1 MSEHCFG
8 LDFGTVNSAIS
19 FYNVNSKTVEIIPN
33 NEGNF
38 TSPTMI
44 YFSKDSNEILYGDI
58 VKDLLNSSNNSN
70 YLENIITNVKRL
82 IGISYTKFENDINL
96 KKCFSRNLII
106 NKNDKI
112 IFKIIFNN
120 EEKEYSV
127 EDLIKLYLNYLKSI
141 ILNKFDKLDTLFCCL
156 TVPAYFNDHQRTI
169 MKTCAESLDFNVLR
183 ILNEPT
189 SAALCYANDKLKSNK
204 QDSLNV
210 NKQGTLDEYILV
222 IDCGGGTT
230 DLSLLHLDYT
240 DTLYE
245 VKNTAGD
252 NFLGGED
259 ITNVLSEFIKSK
271 LTLKNITPKIEAKIK
286 KEAESIKK
294 QLSFTDRSIQCVFE
308 FGENDQII
316 EISQIQFKELTKDF
330 FRKITNLIYYVL
342 DGYLASN
349 PDFSFSQISNF
360 VFVGGSTRIPY
371 FKILFKELFGK
382 DLGCNLTERDID
394 PDQAISIGASLQGAL
409 INGNIDIEDGGDTL
423 LLDVIPLSI
432 GIETVGGLMIPI
444 ISRNSMIPI
453 TRMREFTNSDAFE
466 ESITINVFQGERKFV
481 IDNQLLA
488 TFELSSELLS
498 RYDKGDVLI
507 KITFEVDLNSIIT
520 AKATA
525 RLSESDN
532 KNVIESEIKIE
543 KNQELLINTNLDDIL
558 FNAEMNKL
566 LDSELASKTLIKLEL
581 YDSFKYLLAIFHE
594 KREQII
600 KDSEQDSFLESE
612 LNNLF
617 NKTFN
622 VINNFQEYSYEKLKC
637 IKETFE
643 NEFHSIIFAGPLIFK
658 DSNGLILE
666 RGGTSF
672 ED

>member
-1 MSEHCFG
+1 MNSLVIGC
-8 LDFGTVNSAIS
+8 DWGTINSAIS
-19 FYNVNSKTVEIIPN
+19 FYNINTKKVEMIPN
-33 NEGNF
+33 NEGKF
-38 TSPTMI
+38 TTPTMI
-44 YFSKDSNEILYGDI
+44 YFSKDSNEILYGNI
-58 VKDLLNSSNNSN
+58 VKDLLNSSNNTN

-82 IGISYTKFENDINL
+82 IGISYTKFESNINL
-96 KKCFSRNLII
+96 KNCFSRNTII

-112 IFKIIFNN
+112 FFKITFNN
-120 EEKEYSV
+120 EEREYSV
-127 EDLIKLYLNYLKSI
+127 EDLVKLYLNYLKSI
-141 ILNKFDKLDTLFCCL
+141 ILNKFPDQLELNSCL
-156 TVPAYFNDHQRTI
+156 TVPAYFNDTQRTI
-169 MKTCAESLDFNVLR
+169 IKSCAESLGFKVLR

-189 SAALCYANDKLKSNK
+189 SAALCYADSRKLSEIT
-204 QDSLNV
+204 Q
-210 NKQGTLDEYILV
+210 EYILV

-240 DTLYE
+240 ETLYE

-259 ITNVLSEFIKSK
+259 ITNLLSEFIKSK
-271 LTLKNITPKIEAKIK
+271 LKIKHFTPKIESKIK

-294 QLSFTDRSIQCVFE
+294 QLSYTERSVKTIFE
-308 FGENDQII
+308 FGDQDQIV
-316 EISQIQFKELTKDF
+316 EISQTQFKELTKDF

-342 DGYLASN
+342 DGYLALN
-349 PDFSFSQISNF
+349 PDFSFSQINNF

-371 FKILFKELFGK
+371 FKTLFKELFGK
-382 DLGCNLTERDID
+382 NLINSLNDID

-409 INGNIDIEDGGDTL
+409 INGDIDIDNGGDTL

-432 GIETVGGLMIPI
+432 GIETIGGLMIPI
-444 ISRNSMIPI
+444 ISRNSMIPV
-453 TRMREFTNSDAFE
+453 TRMREFTNSEPFE

-481 IDNQLLA
+481 KDNQLLA
-488 TFELSSELLS
+488 SFELKSDLLLH
-498 RYDKGDVLI
+498 YDKGKVLI

-525 RLSESDN
+525 KLSDSQDN
-532 KNVIESEIKIE
+532 NVIESKIKIE
-543 KNQELLINTNLDDIL
+543 KNLDLLINTNLDDIL

-581 YDSFKYLLAIFHE
+581 YDSFKYLLSIFHQ
-594 KREQII
+594 KRERII
-600 KDSEQDSFLESE
+600 KDSEQDSFLERE

-622 VINNFQEYSYEKLKC
+622 VINDFQEYTYIELKT

-643 NEFHSIIFAGPLIFK
+643 NEFHSIIFGGPLI
-658 DSNGLILE
+658 
-666 RGGTSF
+666 
-672 ED
+672 

>member
-1 MSEHCFG
+1 MNSLVIGC
-8 LDFGTVNSAIS
+8 DFGTTTSIIS
-19 FYNVNSKTVEIIPN
+19 WFNTVTKKVEIIPN

-38 TSPTMI
+38 TSPTAI

-70 YLENIITNVKRL
+70 YLENIITNIKRL
-82 IGISYTKFENDINL
+82 IGISYTKFESDSNL
-96 KKCFSRNLII
+96 QSCFNRNTII

-112 IFKIIFNN
+112 IFKITFNN
-120 EEKEYSV
+120 EIVEYSV
-127 EDLIKLYLNYLKSI
+127 EDLVKLYLNYLKSI
-141 ILNKFDKLDTLFCCL
+141 ILNKFPDLNELNSCL
-156 TVPAYFNDHQRTI
+156 TVPAYFNDTQRI
-169 MKTCAESLDFNVLR
+169 IIKSCAESIGFNVLR

-189 SAALCYANDKLKSNK
+189 SAALCYTHSISSRGKETP
-204 QDSLNV
+204 Q
-210 NKQGTLDEYILV
+210 EYILV

-240 DTLYE
+240 ETLYE

-259 ITNVLSEFIKSK
+259 ITNALSEYIKSK
-271 LTLKNITPKIEAKIK
+271 LKIKNFTPKIESKIK

-294 QLSFTDRSIQCVFE
+294 QLSFTDRSVRCVFE
-308 FGENDQII
+308 FGDQDQIV

-330 FRKITNLIYYVL
+330 FRKLTNLIYYVL
-342 DGYLASN
+342 DGYIATN
-349 PDFSFSQISNF
+349 PDFSFSQINNF

-371 FKILFKELFGK
+371 FKTLFKELFGK
-382 DLGCNLTERDID
+382 ELETVIID

-423 LLDVIPLSI
+423 LLDVMPLSI
-432 GIETVGGLMIPI
+432 GIETIGGLMIPI

-453 TRMREFTNSDAFE
+453 TRMREFTNSDQFE

-481 IDNQLLA
+481 KDNQLLA
-488 TFELSSELLS
+488 TFELTSELLA
-498 RYDKGDVLI
+498 RYDKEEVLI

-525 RLSESDN
+525 RLSESEN
-532 KNVIESEIKIE
+532 ENQIESEIKIE
-543 KNQELLINTNLDDIL
+543 KNQDILLNTNLDDIL

-594 KREQII
+594 KRERII

-622 VINNFQEYSYEKLKC
+622 VINDFQDYTYTELKT

-643 NEFHSIIFAGPLIFK
+643 NEFHYIIFAGPLIFK
-658 DSNGLILE
+658 DSDGMILE
-666 RGGTSF
+666 RGGSAI
-672 ED
+672 

>member
-1 MSEHCFG
+1 MSNTLVIGC
-8 LDFGTVNSAIS
+8 DFGTVNSAIS
-19 FYNVNSKTVEIIPN
+19 WFNTSTKKVEVIPN

-38 TSPTMI
+38 TSPTMV

-58 VKDLLNSSNNSN
+58 VKDLLNSSNNGN

-82 IGISYTKFENDINL
+82 IGISYTKFESDPNL
-96 KKCFSRNLII
+96 KSCFSRNTII

-112 IFKIIFNN
+112 IFKITFNN
-120 EEKEYSV
+120 EIVEYSV
-127 EDLIKLYLNYLKSI
+127 EDLVKLYLNYLKSI
-141 ILNKFDKLDTLFCCL
+141 ILNKFPDLNELNSCL
-156 TVPAYFNDHQRTI
+156 TVPAYFNDTQRTI
-169 MKTCAESLDFNVLR
+169 MKSCAESIGFNVLR

-189 SAALCYANDKLKSNK
+189 SAALCYANDKLKSDK
-204 QDSLNV
+204 QA
-210 NKQGTLDEYILV
+210 LDEYILV

-259 ITNVLSEFIKSK
+259 ITNALSEYIKSK
-271 LTLKNITPKIEAKIK
+271 LKIKNFTPRIESKIK

-294 QLSFTDRSIQCVFE
+294 QLSFTDRSVKSVFE
-308 FGENDQII
+308 FGDLDQIV

-342 DGYLASN
+342 DGYLITN
-349 PDFSFSQISNF
+349 PDFSFSQINNF

-371 FKILFKELFGK
+371 FKTLFKELFGK
-382 DLGCNLTERDID
+382 ELVSNVNDID

-432 GIETVGGLMIPI
+432 GIETIGGLMIPI

-453 TRMREFTNSDAFE
+453 TRMREFTNSDSFE

-481 IDNQLLA
+481 KDNQLLA
-488 TFELSSELLS
+488 TFELTSDLLS
-498 RYDKGDVLI
+498 RYDKEEVLI

-525 RLSESDN
+525 RLSESEN
-532 KNVIESEIKIE
+532 ENVVESEIKIE
-543 KNQELLINTNLDDIL
+543 KNQDILLNTNLDDIL

-594 KREQII
+594 KRERII
-600 KDSEQDSFLESE
+600 KESEQDSFLESE

-622 VINNFQEYSYEKLKC
+622 VINDFQDYTYTELKS

-658 DSNGLILE
+658 DSDGMILE
-666 RGGTSF
+666 RGGSNIN
-672 ED
+672 

>member
-1 MSEHCFG
+1 MSNTVFG
-8 LDFGTVNSAIS
+8 VDYGTTTSCLS
-19 FYNVNSKTVEIIPN
+19 WFNVSTKKVEVIPN

-38 TSPTMI
+38 TSPTMV

-82 IGISYTKFENDINL
+82 IGISYSHFESDQNL
-96 KKCFSRNLII
+96 KSCFSRNTII

-112 IFKIIFNN
+112 VFKITFNN
-120 EEKEYSV
+120 EVVEYSV
-127 EDLIKLYLNYLKSI
+127 EDLVKLYLNYLKSI
-141 ILNKFDKLDTLFCCL
+141 ILNKFPDLIELNSCL
-156 TVPAYFNDHQRTI
+156 TVPAYFNDTQRTI
-169 MKTCAESLDFNVLR
+169 MKNCAESIGFNVLR

-189 SAALCYANDKLKSNK
+189 SAALCYANDKLKSDK
-204 QDSLNV
+204 QA
-210 NKQGTLDEYILV
+210 LDEYILV

-259 ITNVLSEFIKSK
+259 ITNALSEFIKSK
-271 LTLKNITPKIEAKIK
+271 LKIKKFTPRIESKIK

-294 QLSFTDRSIQCVFE
+294 QLSFTDRSVKTVFE
-308 FGENDQII
+308 FGDQDQIV
-316 EISQIQFKELTKDF
+316 EISHIQFKELTKDF
-330 FRKITNLIYYVL
+330 FRKLTNLIYYVL
-342 DGYLASN
+342 DGYIAAN
-349 PDFSFSQISNF
+349 PNFSFSQINNF

-371 FKILFKELFGK
+371 FKTLFKELFGK
-382 DLGCNLTERDID
+382 ELESNINDIN

-432 GIETVGGLMIPI
+432 GIETIGGLMIPI

-453 TRMREFTNSDAFE
+453 TRMREFTNSDPFE

-481 IDNQLLA
+481 KDNQLLA
-488 TFELSSELLS
+488 TFELTSDLLS
-498 RYDKGDVLI
+498 RYDKEEVLI

-525 RLSESDN
+525 RLSDTE
-532 KNVIESEIKIE
+532 IESEIKIE
-543 KNQELLINTNLDDIL
+543 KNQDILLNTNLDDIL

-594 KREQII
+594 KRERII
-600 KDSEQDSFLESE
+600 KESEQDSFLESE

-622 VINNFQEYSYEKLKC
+622 VINDFQDYTYTELKS

-658 DSNGLILE
+658 DSNGMILE
-666 RGGTSF
+666 RGGTTL
-672 ED
+672 D

>member
-1 MSEHCFG
+1 MSKHCFG

-19 FYNVNSKTVEIIPN
+19 FYNTSTKKVEIIPN

-38 TSPTMI
+38 TSPTMV
-44 YFSKDSNEILYGDI
+44 YFSKDSHEILYGDI

-82 IGISYTKFENDINL
+82 IGISYSHFESDSNL
-96 KKCFSRNLII
+96 KSCFSRNLII

-112 IFKIIFNN
+112 IFKITFNN
-120 EEKEYSV
+120 EVVEYSV
-127 EDLIKLYLNYLKSI
+127 EDLVKLYLNYLKSI
-141 ILNKFDKLDTLFCCL
+141 ILNKFPDLNELNTCL
-156 TVPAYFNDHQRTI
+156 TVPAYFNDTQRTI
-169 MKTCAESLDFNVLR
+169 MKNCAESIGFNVLR

-189 SAALCYANDKLKSNK
+189 SAALCYASDKVKANSEA
-204 QDSLNV
+204 
-210 NKQGTLDEYILV
+210 LDEYILV

-240 DTLYE
+240 ETLYE

-259 ITNVLSEFIKSK
+259 ITNALSEFIKSK
-271 LTLKNITPKIEAKIK
+271 LKIKNFTPKIESKIK

-294 QLSFTDRSIQCVFE
+294 QLSFTDRSVKTVFE
-308 FGENDQII
+308 FGDQDQII
-316 EISQIQFKELTKDF
+316 EISKIQFKELTKDF
-330 FRKITNLIYYVL
+330 FRRLTNLIYYVL

-349 PDFSFSQISNF
+349 PDFSFSQINNF

-371 FKILFKELFGK
+371 FKTLFKELFGK
-382 DLGCNLTERDID
+382 EIINEHLVID
-394 PDQAISIGASLQGAL
+394 PDQAVSIGASLQGAL

-423 LLDVIPLSI
+423 LLDVMPLSI
-432 GIETVGGLMIPI
+432 GIETIGGLMIPI

-453 TRMREFTNSDAFE
+453 TRMREFTNSDPFE

-481 IDNQLLA
+481 KDNQLLA
-488 TFELSSELLS
+488 TFELTSELLA
-498 RYDKGDVLI
+498 RYDKEEVLI

-525 RLSESDN
+525 RLSEN
-532 KNVIESEIKIE
+532 QIESEIKIE
-543 KNQELLINTNLDDIL
+543 KNQDILLNTNLDDIL

-581 YDSFKYLLAIFHE
+581 YDSFKYLLGIFHE
-594 KREQII
+594 KRERII

-622 VINNFQEYSYEKLKC
+622 VINDFQDYTYTELKT

-658 DSNGLILE
+658 DSDGMILE
-666 RGGTSF
+666 RGGTTL
-672 ED
+672 D

>member
-1 MSEHCFG
+1 MSNIITG
-8 LDFGTVNSAIS
+8 IDYGTVNSCIS
-19 FYNVNSKTVEIIPN
+19 WYDTISKKVEVIHN

-38 TSPTMI
+38 FSSTAI

-58 VKDLLNSSNNSN
+58 VKDLLNSSNNSS

-82 IGISYTKFENDINL
+82 IGISYTKFESDSNL
-96 KKCFSRNLII
+96 KNCFSRNLII

-112 IFKIIFNN
+112 FFKITFNN
-120 EEKEYSV
+120 EIVEYSV
-127 EDLIKLYLNYLKSI
+127 EDLVKLYLNYLKSI
-141 ILNKFDKLDTLFCCL
+141 ILNKFPDQEQLSCCL
-156 TVPAYFNDHQRTI
+156 TVPAYFNDTQRTI
-169 MKTCAESLDFNVLR
+169 MKSCAESIGFNILR

-189 SAALCYANDKLKSNK
+189 SAALCYAHNSHGG
-204 QDSLNV
+204 
-210 NKQGTLDEYILV
+210 GTAQEYILV

-240 DTLYE
+240 ETLYE

-259 ITNVLSEFIKSK
+259 ITNALSEFIKSK
-271 LTLKNITPKIEAKIK
+271 LKIKHFTPKIESKIK

-294 QLSFTDRSIQCVFE
+294 QLSFTNRSVQCVFE
-308 FGENDQII
+308 FGDQDQIV
-316 EISQIQFKELTKDF
+316 EITHIQFKELTKDF
-330 FRKITNLIYYVL
+330 FRKLTNLIYYVL
-342 DGYLASN
+342 DGYIATN
-349 PDFSFSQISNF
+349 PDFSFSQINNF

-371 FKILFKELFGK
+371 FKTLFNELFGK
-382 DLGCNLTERDID
+382 DLTCNVNDID

-432 GIETVGGLMIPI
+432 GIETIGGLMIPI

-453 TRMREFTNSDAFE
+453 TRMREFTNSDPFE

-481 IDNQLLA
+481 KDNQLLA
-488 TFELSSELLS
+488 TFELTSDLLA
-498 RYDKGDVLI
+498 RYDKEEVLI

-525 RLSESDN
+525 RLSESEEEN
-532 KNVIESEIKIE
+532 IIESEIKIE
-543 KNQELLINTNLDDIL
+543 KNQDLLINTNLNDIL

-594 KREQII
+594 KRELII
-600 KDSEQDSFLESE
+600 KKSEQDSFLEIE
-612 LNNLF
+612 LNDLF

-622 VINNFQEYSYEKLKC
+622 VINDFEDYTYAELKC

-658 DSNGLILE
+658 DSDGMILS
-666 RGGTSF
+666 RGGTNLK
-672 ED
+672 D

>member
-1 MSEHCFG
+1 MSNTVFG
-8 LDFGTVNSAIS
+8 VDYGTTTSIIS
-19 FYNVNSKTVEIIPN
+19 WFNPTSKKVEVIPN

-38 TSPTMI
+38 TSPTAI

-82 IGISYTKFENDINL
+82 IGISYSHFESDPNL
-96 KKCFSRNLII
+96 KRCFSRNLII

-112 IFKIIFNN
+112 IFKITFNN
-120 EEKEYSV
+120 EIIEYSV
-127 EDLIKLYLNYLKSI
+127 EDLVKLYLNYLKSI
-141 ILNKFDKLDTLFCCL
+141 ILNKFKDLNELNSCL

-169 MKTCAESLDFNVLR
+169 MKSCAESIGFNVLR
-183 ILNEPT
+183 VLNEPT
-189 SAALCYANDKLKSNK
+189 SAALCYAHNSRGGETP
-204 QDSLNV
+204 Q
-210 NKQGTLDEYILV
+210 EYILV

-240 DTLYE
+240 ETLYE

-259 ITNVLSEFIKSK
+259 ITNALSEFIKSK
-271 LTLKNITPKIEAKIK
+271 LKIKHFTPKIESKIK

-294 QLSFTDRSIQCVFE
+294 QLSFTDRSVKTVFE
-308 FGENDQII
+308 LGDQDQII
-316 EISQIQFKELTKDF
+316 EISPIQFKELTKDF
-330 FRKITNLIYYVL
+330 FRKLTNLIYYVL
-342 DGYLASN
+342 DGYIAAN
-349 PDFSFSQISNF
+349 PDFSFSQINNF

-371 FKILFKELFGK
+371 FKTLFNELFGK
-382 DLGCNLTERDID
+382 DLTCNVNDID

-409 INGNIDIEDGGDTL
+409 INGIIDVEEGGDTL

-432 GIETVGGLMIPI
+432 GIETIGGLMVPI

-453 TRMREFTNSDAFE
+453 TRTREFTNSDAFE

-481 IDNQLLA
+481 KDNQLLA
-488 TFELSSELLS
+488 TFELISDLLGH
-498 RYDKGDVLI
+498 YDKEEVLI

-525 RLSESDN
+525 RLSESEEEN
-532 KNVIESEIKIE
+532 IIESEIKIE
-543 KNQELLINTNLDDIL
+543 KNQDLLINTNLDDIL

-594 KREQII
+594 KRERII

-622 VINNFQEYSYEKLKC
+622 VINDFQDYTYTELKS

-658 DSNGLILE
+658 DSNGMILE
-666 RGGTSF
+666 RGGTTL
-672 ED
+672 D

>member
-1 MSEHCFG
+1 MSKDCFG
-8 LDFGTVNSAIS
+8 VDFGTVTSIIS
-19 FYNVNSKTVEIIPN
+19 WFNTSTKSVEIIPN
-33 NEGNF
+33 NDGNF
-38 TSPTMI
+38 TTPTMI

-58 VKDLLNSSNNSN
+58 VKDLLNSSNNGS

-82 IGISYTKFENDINL
+82 IGISHTKFKNDINL
-96 KKCFSRNLII
+96 QNCFSRNTIL

-112 IFKIIFNN
+112 FFKITYFN

-127 EDLIKLYLNYLKSI
+127 EDLIKLYLNYLKGI
-141 ILNKFDKLDTLFCCL
+141 ILNKFPDLDELFCCL
-156 TVPAYFNDHQRTI
+156 TVPAYFNDTQRTI
-169 MKTCAESLDFNVLR
+169 MKSCAESIGFNVLR

-189 SAALCYANDKLKSNK
+189 SAALCYANNKIKSESDK
-204 QDSLNV
+204 Q
-210 NKQGTLDEYILV
+210 TLDEYILV

-240 DTLYE
+240 ESLYE

-259 ITNVLSEFIKSK
+259 ITNILSEFIKSK
-271 LTLKNITPKIEAKIK
+271 LKIKHFTPKIESKIK

-294 QLSFTDRSIQCVFE
+294 QLSFTDRSVRCVFE
-308 FGENDQII
+308 FGDNDQII
-316 EISQIQFKELTKDF
+316 EISPIQFKELTKDF

-342 DGYLASN
+342 DGYLVVD
-349 PDFSFSQISNF
+349 PDFSFSKIDNI

-371 FKILFKELFGK
+371 FKTLFKELFGK
-382 DLGCNLTERDID
+382 DLGKSIDSID
-394 PDQAISIGASLQGAL
+394 PDQAVSVGASLQGAL
-409 INGNIDIEDGGDTL
+409 INGNMDVDEPFADTL

-432 GIETVGGLMIPI
+432 GIETIGGLMIPI

-453 TRMREFTNSDAFE
+453 TRMREFTNSEPFE
-466 ESITINVFQGERKFV
+466 ESITINIFQGERKFV
-481 IDNQLLA
+481 NDNQLLA
-488 TFELSSELLS
+488 TFELNSELLGK
-498 RYDKGDVLI
+498 YDKGEVLI
-507 KITFEVDLNSIIT
+507 KITFEIDLNSIIT

-525 RLSESDN
+525 KVGESN
-532 KNVIESEIKIE
+532 QIESEIKIE
-543 KNQELLINTNLDDIL
+543 KNQDLLINTNLDDIL

-617 NKTFN
+617 NNTFN
-622 VINNFQEYSYEKLKC
+622 IINTFQEYTYAELKC

-658 DSNGLILE
+658 DSNGMILE
-666 RGGTSF
+666 RGSSSIN
-672 ED
+672 DL

>member
-1 MSEHCFG
+1 MSNFVVG
-8 LDFGTVNSAIS
+8 LDWGTTTSCLS
-19 FYNVNSKTVEIIPN
+19 FYNIASKNVEVIPN

-38 TSPTMI
+38 TSPTMV

-58 VKDLLNSSNNSN
+58 VKDLLNSSNNGN

-82 IGISYTKFENDINL
+82 IGISYTKFESDPNL
-96 KKCFSRNLII
+96 KSCFSRNLII

-112 IFKIIFNN
+112 IFKITFNN
-120 EEKEYSV
+120 EVVEYSV
-127 EDLIKLYLNYLKSI
+127 EDLVKLYLNYLKSI
-141 ILNKFDKLDTLFCCL
+141 ILNKFPDLELLKSLSCCL
-156 TVPAYFNDHQRTI
+156 TVPAYFNDTQRSI
-169 MKTCAESLDFNVLR
+169 MKSCAESIGFNVLR

-189 SAALCYANDKLKSNK
+189 SAALSYAHNSRGEGIP
-204 QDSLNV
+204 Q
-210 NKQGTLDEYILV
+210 EYILV

-259 ITNVLSEFIKSK
+259 ITNALSEFIKSK
-271 LTLKNITPKIEAKIK
+271 LKIKNFTPKIESKIK

-294 QLSFTDRSIQCVFE
+294 QLSFTDRSVRCVFE
-308 FGENDQII
+308 FGDQDQII
-316 EISQIQFKELTKDF
+316 EISPIQFKEITKDF
-330 FRKITNLIYYVL
+330 FRKLTNLIYYVL
-342 DGYLASN
+342 DGYIAIN
-349 PDFSFSQISNF
+349 PDFSFSQINNF

-371 FKILFKELFGK
+371 FKTLFKELFGK
-382 DLGCNLTERDID
+382 EIMNEHLVID

-409 INGNIDIEDGGDTL
+409 INGNIDIEEPFGDTL

-432 GIETVGGLMIPI
+432 GIETIGGLMIPI

-453 TRMREFTNSDAFE
+453 TRTREFTNSDPFE

-481 IDNQLLA
+481 KDNQLLA
-488 TFELSSELLS
+488 TFELTSELLA
-498 RYDKGDVLI
+498 RYDKEEVLI
-507 KITFEVDLNSIIT
+507 KVTFEVDLNSIIT

-525 RLSESDN
+525 RLSDDI
-532 KNVIESEIKIE
+532 VESEIKIE
-543 KNQELLINTNLDDIL
+543 KNQDPLINTNLDDIL

-594 KREQII
+594 KRERII

-622 VINNFQEYSYEKLKC
+622 VINDFHDYTYAELKS

-658 DSNGLILE
+658 DSDGMIIE
-666 RGGTSF
+666 RGGTSIN
-672 ED
+672 

>member
-1 MSEHCFG
+1 MSNFVVG
-8 LDFGTVNSAIS
+8 LDWGTTTSCIS
-19 FYNVNSKTVEIIPN
+19 FYNVNTKKVEVIPN
-33 NEGNF
+33 SQGNF
-38 TSPTMI
+38 TSPTAI
-44 YFSKDSNEILYGDI
+44 YFSKNSNEILYGDI

-70 YLENIITNVKRL
+70 YLENIITNIKRL
-82 IGISYTKFENDINL
+82 IGISYTKFSNDDDL
-96 KKCFSRNLII
+96 KRCFNRNLII

-112 IFKIIFNN
+112 IFKITFNN
-120 EEKEYSV
+120 EIVEYSV
-127 EDLIKLYLNYLKSI
+127 EDLVKLYLNYLKSI
-141 ILNKFDKLDTLFCCL
+141 ILNKFKELENEELFCCL
-156 TVPAYFNDHQRTI
+156 TVPAYFNDTQRTI
-169 MKTCAESLDFNVLR
+169 IKTCTESIGFNVLR

-189 SAALCYANDKLKSNK
+189 SAALCYANDKVKSN
-204 QDSLNV
+204 SEA
-210 NKQGTLDEYILV
+210 LDEYILV

-259 ITNVLSEFIKSK
+259 ITNALSDFIKSK
-271 LTLKNITPKIEAKIK
+271 LKIENFTPRIECKIK
-286 KEAESIKK
+286 KEAELIKK
-294 QLSFTDRSIQCVFE
+294 QLSFTNRSIKTVFE
-308 FGENDQII
+308 FGDQDQIV
-316 EISQIQFKELTKDF
+316 EVSHMQFKELTKDF
-330 FRKITNLIYYVL
+330 FRKLTNLIYYVL
-342 DGYLASN
+342 DGYIATN
-349 PDFSFSQISNF
+349 PDFSFSQINNF

-371 FKILFKELFGK
+371 FKTLFKELFGK
-382 DLGCNLTERDID
+382 ELETVIID

-423 LLDVIPLSI
+423 LLDVMPLSI
-432 GIETVGGLMIPI
+432 GIETIGGLMIPI

-453 TRMREFTNSDAFE
+453 TRMREFTNSDPFE

-481 IDNQLLA
+481 KDNQLLA
-488 TFELSSELLS
+488 TFELTSELLA
-498 RYDKGDVLI
+498 RYDKEEVLI

-525 RLSESDN
+525 KVSESN
-532 KNVIESEIKIE
+532 QIESEIKIE
-543 KNQELLINTNLDDIL
+543 KNQDLLINTTLDDIL

-594 KREQII
+594 KRDQII

-622 VINNFQEYSYEKLKC
+622 VINDFQEYTYAELKT

-643 NEFHSIIFAGPLIFK
+643 SEFHSIIFAGPLIFK
-658 DSNGLILE
+658 DSDGMILE
-666 RGGTSF
+666 RGSSSIN
-672 ED
+672 DL

>member
-1 MSEHCFG
+1 MSNTVFG
-8 LDFGTVNSAIS
+8 LDYGTTTSTIS
-19 FYNVNSKTVEIIPN
+19 WFNTASKKVEVIPN

-38 TSPTMI
+38 TSSTAI

-82 IGISYTKFENDINL
+82 IGISYSNFERDPNL
-96 KKCFSRNLII
+96 KNCFSRNTII

-112 IFKIIFNN
+112 IFKITFNN
-120 EEKEYSV
+120 EIVEYSV
-127 EDLIKLYLNYLKSI
+127 EDLVKLYLNYLKSI
-141 ILNKFDKLDTLFCCL
+141 ILNKFPDLNELNTCL
-156 TVPAYFNDHQRTI
+156 TVPAYFNDTQRSI
-169 MKTCAESLDFNVLR
+169 MKSCSESIGFNVLR

-189 SAALCYANDKLKSNK
+189 SAALCYAHNSRKKETP
-204 QDSLNV
+204 Q
-210 NKQGTLDEYILV
+210 EYILV

-259 ITNVLSEFIKSK
+259 ITNVLSAFIKSK
-271 LTLKNITPKIEAKIK
+271 VKIKNFTPKIESKIK

-294 QLSFTDRSIQCVFE
+294 QLSFTDRSVRCVFE
-308 FGENDQII
+308 FGDQDQII
-316 EISQIQFKELTKDF
+316 EISPIQFKELTKDF
-330 FRKITNLIYYVL
+330 FRKLTNLIYYVL
-342 DGYLASN
+342 DGYIATN
-349 PDFSFSQISNF
+349 PDFSFSQINNF

-371 FKILFKELFGK
+371 FKTLFKELFGK
-382 DLGCNLTERDID
+382 ELVSNVNDID

-432 GIETVGGLMIPI
+432 GIETIGGLMIPI

-453 TRMREFTNSDAFE
+453 TRMREFTNSDPFE
-466 ESITINVFQGERKFV
+466 KSITINVFQGERKFV
-481 IDNQLLA
+481 KDNQLLA
-488 TFELSSELLS
+488 TFELTSDLLS
-498 RYDKGDVLI
+498 RYDKEDVLI

-525 RLSESDN
+525 RLSESEEEN
-532 KNVIESEIKIE
+532 IIESEITIE
-543 KNQELLINTNLDDIL
+543 KNQDLLINTNLDDIL
-558 FNAEMNKL
+558 FNSEMNKL

-594 KREQII
+594 KRERII

-622 VINNFQEYSYEKLKC
+622 VINDFQDYTYTELKS

-658 DSNGLILE
+658 DSDGMILE
-666 RGGTSF
+666 RGGTNIH
-672 ED
+672 